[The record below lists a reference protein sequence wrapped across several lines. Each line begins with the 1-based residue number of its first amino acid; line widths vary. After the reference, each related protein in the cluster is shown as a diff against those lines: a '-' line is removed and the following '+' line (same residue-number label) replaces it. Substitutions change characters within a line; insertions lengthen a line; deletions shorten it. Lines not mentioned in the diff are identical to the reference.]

1 MQRGQ
6 GVMLLL
12 DLFSKASGMLLK
24 GFKQGCDMMPFNFYK
39 DHCGF
44 NVDPSLWVAKA
55 GAGKPVRRNA
65 GESSHWSA
73 GMS

>member
-1 MQRGQ
+1 
-6 GVMLLL
+6 
-12 DLFSKASGMLLK
+12 MLLK

-73 GMS
+73 SMS